1 MITIKISQE
10 TLNELVNKFS
20 NNITDR
26 NIGYILYVIKTDDNY
41 IFTIYSNNKND
52 YFKMTIQGED
62 PLSVAKLYS
71 LEEKIIPKK
80 QKVEK
85 ESPYFIDVDSQIGS
99 DEVGTGDFLLPI
111 VVCAAYVDHETM
123 KLIEKYNINDSKKLT
138 DQKIME
144 KIPLIINKVH
154 YVAKVLE
161 NDRYNNAYEKGFN
174 MNKIKAIL
182 HNHCL
187 YELHKVCP
195 YVQNVYMDQFV
206 NEDLYYSYLT
216 SIKNV
221 EKNIIFKEKGET
233 YFPSV
238 ALASCIARYLF
249 LQNKEFKES
258 KLGYKIPLGAGK
270 DTIDFANKFINEKGI
285 DEFKKLAK
293 LNFANYKE
301 INKLF

>member
-62 PLSVAKLYS
+62 PLSIAKLYS

-144 KIPLIINKVH
+144 IIPLIINKVH

-206 NEDLYYSYLT
+206 SEDLYYSYLT

-270 DTIDFANKFINEKGI
+270 DTIDFASKFINEKGI

>member
-144 KIPLIINKVH
+144 IIPLIINKVH

-270 DTIDFANKFINEKGI
+270 DTIDFASKFINEKGI

>member
-144 KIPLIINKVH
+144 IIPLIINKVH
-154 YVAKVLE
+154 YVVKVLE

-221 EKNIIFKEKGET
+221 EKNIIFKEKGEEL
-233 YFPSV
+233 S
-238 ALASCIARYLF
+238 
-249 LQNKEFKES
+249 
-258 KLGYKIPLGAGK
+258 
-270 DTIDFANKFINEKGI
+270 NEV
-285 DEFKKLAK
+285 L
-293 LNFANYKE
+293 
-301 INKLF
+301 